1 MLGMAY
7 GSRLA
12 LGTLLL
18 YLAEGAAGLP
28 VFAGTNAGFAYMIGP
43 TGGYLIGFVRGC
55 PGRCCKSE
63 VGAAPPEPVGSGCS
77 IHEEEQRREERYASI
92 GFPDSPECS
101 RDGGR
106 RVGRGRGFR
115 GSSKQL

>member
-43 TGGYLIGFVRGC
+43 TGGYLIGFVLSAGLCGLFFFVCCFSVFFCFFCVGVGGLVVPPPKTPPRIFDRGAC
-55 PGRCCKSE
+55 RGVC
-63 VGAAPPEPVGSGCS
+63 AGC
-77 IHEEEQRREERYASI
+77 
-92 GFPDSPECS
+92 
-101 RDGGR
+101 
-106 RVGRGRGFR
+106 
-115 GSSKQL
+115 